1 MKMNE
6 LIQPYSAI
14 LFFLFICCKTEKKDN
29 SKCITSTSELESI
42 EPTLN
47 YYKGDPST
55 DSLWINT
62 LDKLEEPSFMR
73 QGDYINVYFSDFPFI
88 GASGK
93 CPAFLFYFCRKVTGK
108 IRPGE

>member
-6 LIQPYSAI
+6 LILPYSAI

-47 YYKGDPST
+47 YYKGDPPLT
-55 DSLWINT
+55 HY
-62 LDKLEEPSFMR
+62 
-73 QGDYINVYFSDFPFI
+73 G
-88 GASGK
+88 
-93 CPAFLFYFCRKVTGK
+93 
-108 IRPGE
+108 